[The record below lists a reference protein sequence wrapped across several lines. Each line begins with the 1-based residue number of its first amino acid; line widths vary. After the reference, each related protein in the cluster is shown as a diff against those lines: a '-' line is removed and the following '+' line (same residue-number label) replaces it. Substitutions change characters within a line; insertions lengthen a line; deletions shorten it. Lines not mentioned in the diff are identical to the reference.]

1 MKNLYKK
8 FAVISFVI
16 FTINLILI
24 YIYYYFFGQYNK
36 MMYTITIKA
45 SDFFVE
51 KNMFITLIPTFLLLI
66 YSIYKTKRDVE
77 K

>member
-1 MKNLYKK
+1 MKLK
-8 FAVISFVI
+8 
-16 FTINLILI
+16 
-24 YIYYYFFGQYNK
+24 Q